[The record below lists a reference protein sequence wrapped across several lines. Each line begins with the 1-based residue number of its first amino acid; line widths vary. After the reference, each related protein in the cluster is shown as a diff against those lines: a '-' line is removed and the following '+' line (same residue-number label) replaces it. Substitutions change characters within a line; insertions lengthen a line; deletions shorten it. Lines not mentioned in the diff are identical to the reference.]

1 MSVVPVPSLHPPAL
15 RPVRDPAGG
24 AETPSPDVPPPG
36 TPSAE
41 TQSSGTPS
49 AATPTAGTASVE
61 TASAETASVETASPQ
76 EQPAGIEVIHVVG
89 WPDPV
94 IDRLGYDPRS
104 LYVETFWLGI
114 LGPTCTWLLR
124 RLAAGL
130 DDDPDGFD
138 LALADTA
145 RALGL
150 GDRLGRQ
157 SPFRRALA
165 RCVGFAMAQQ
175 QGPTTLA
182 VRRRIPPLPRRHLDR
197 LPASLQ
203 ESHAR
208 WLVPT
213 RSSPLLEETRNT
225 ARRLALALLSSGKD
239 RPEVELQ
246 LVRWQVHPAIA
257 HEATQWSWAY
267 RTHDASGRS
276 GARGTSGGGGGGDR
290 AHGTG
295 AGRGI

>member
-15 RPVRDPAGG
+15 LVRSPEEQS
-24 AETPSPDVPPPG
+24 AETPSPEEQPAAE
-36 TPSAE
+36 TPSPE
-41 TQSSGTPS
+41 N
-49 AATPTAGTASVE
+49 
-61 TASAETASVETASPQ
+61 
-76 EQPAGIEVIHVVG
+76 QPAGIEVIRVVG

-114 LGPTCTWLLR
+114 LGPTCTWLMR
-124 RLAAGL
+124 RFAAGL

-165 RCVGFAMAQQ
+165 RCVAFSMAQQ

-182 VRRRIPPLPRRHLDR
+182 VRRPAAGPSDR
-197 LPASLQ
+197 MPVSI
-203 ESHAR
+203 S
-208 WLVPT
+208 
-213 RSSPLLEETRNT
+213 
-225 ARRLALALLSSGKD
+225 
-239 RPEVELQ
+239 
-246 LVRWQVHPAIA
+246 
-257 HEATQWSWAY
+257 
-267 RTHDASGRS
+267 RTRS
-276 GARGTSGGGGGGDR
+276 GAGDGG
-290 AHGTG
+290 
-295 AGRGI
+295 